1 MSDDLA
7 GKILADRYDVIELL
21 GTGGMGAVYRA
32 RDRELD
38 EVVAL
43 KVIRVELA
51 RDPAAVDRF
60 RSEVKLARRVTH
72 ANVARTFELGM
83 ADGVMFCTMELV
95 DGEPLTEKLRRAR
108 RLEVS
113 EAVSIACALLDGLAA
128 AHEANV
134 IHRDIKPDNIL
145 LARDGRV
152 VVADFGVAAMLAT
165 GSEASGTPAY
175 MAPEQAIGKPPTP
188 ASDVYSVGIVLY
200 ETITGRRAFSGNAME
215 MLADKLDHPF
225 VAPGPDEAPPELS
238 KVIARATASEIKERY
253 ATARELRRAL
263 EPWARSRRAATEGL
277 SRDSLANVATV
288 VLRQPRGDDER
299 LHLAQAV
306 QEQIA
311 VQLGKQPGLRVL
323 TRAHGERERERDAV
337 IVEFAATTALDVTI
351 RGPLVLGLA
360 LPLAADQVATS
371 ARTTSAAILAAI
383 RSVVTNPTP
392 VDELVMRARYLMTR
406 DHDHLDEVVG
416 LLEQARSLAPNDA
429 RVAAALAIVHV
440 RAAFFSATEEPGR
453 LARAAELA
461 RAALAY
467 APELAESHLAAG
479 HVELHTGDPAVAA
492 LHYRKA
498 IALSP
503 HVGEAHEYL
512 GRLLLEA
519 GYVEIGL
526 ARLEESIA
534 SALALSGSLRTRW
547 DIARAYALEA
557 RWDDYERLV
566 GEMTVGPGAR
576 RSLLRARYGW
586 WRGDMAPGIEMR
598 NEPDYRLFG
607 PEIVDAVLASYL
619 DGAWAAHRD
628 MLVSWACSPVENRR
642 RRMLMPQL
650 VAEAA
655 GFSNDAATCVQL
667 VERAVDEGLF
677 DMHWIEKCP
686 LLECVRGEPRF
697 LVARARV
704 RRRAEAILDAFY
716 GDRET
721 DRVETEDTALAPSVV
736 ASRGT
741 SLGVGRL
748 R

>member
-7 GKILADRYDVIELL
+7 GKILADRFDVLELL

-43 KVIRVELA
+43 KVIRGELA

-72 ANVARTFELGM
+72 ANVARTFELGS

-95 DGEPLTEKLRRAR
+95 DGEPLAERLRRVR
-108 RLEVS
+108 KLDVP
-113 EAVSIACALLDGLAA
+113 EAVGIACALLDGLAA

-134 IHRDIKPDNIL
+134 IHRDIKPDNVL

-175 MAPEQAIGKPPTP
+175 MAPEQAAGKPPTP

-200 ETITGRRAFSGNAME
+200 ETITGRRAFTGTAME
-215 MLADKLDHPF
+215 ILVDKLERSN
-225 VAPGPDEAPPELS
+225 VIPGPDEAPAELS
-238 KVIARATASEIKERY
+238 RVIARATASELADRY

-263 EPWARSRRAATEGL
+263 EPWARPQRQTTEGWT
-277 SRDSLANVATV
+277 RDHLADVATV
-288 VLRQPRGDDER
+288 VLRQPRGDDAR

-337 IVEFAATTALDVTI
+337 IVEFAAATSLDVTI

-371 ARTTSAAILAAI
+371 ARTVSAAILAAI
-383 RSVVTNPTP
+383 RTAVSNPTP

-406 DHDHLDEVVG
+406 DHDHLPEVVE
-416 LLEQARSLAPNDA
+416 LLERARGLAPSDA
-429 RVAAALAIVHV
+429 RVAAALANVHV
-440 RAAFFSATEEPGR
+440 RAAFFLQTSEPGG
-453 LARAAELA
+453 LERAAELA
-461 RAALAY
+461 RAALAN

-479 HVELHTGDPAVAA
+479 HVELHTGDPAIAA
-492 LHYRKA
+492 SHYRKA
-498 IALSP
+498 IARSP

-519 GYVEIGL
+519 GYVELGL

-534 SALALSGSLRTRW
+534 SALALSGSIRTRW

-557 RWDDYERLV
+557 RWDDYDRIV
-566 GEMTVGPGAR
+566 AEMTVGPGSTR
-576 RSLLRARYGW
+576 TLLRARYGW
-586 WRGDMAPGIEMR
+586 WRGDLAPGIELR
-598 NEPDYRLFG
+598 KDPDYRLFG
-607 PEIVDAVLASYL
+607 REIVDALLAVYIDAAWPAKRDL
-619 DGAWAAHRD
+619 LVAWAY
-628 MLVSWACSPVENRR
+628 SYSENRR

-650 VAEAA
+650 AAEAA
-655 GFSNDAATCVQL
+655 GFANDVATCVQL
-667 VERAVDEGLF
+667 VEQGVDEGLF

-686 LLECVRGEPRF
+686 LLACVRAEPRF

-716 GDRET
+716 GDHEAA
-721 DRVETEDTALAPSVV
+721 RVATQDTALAPSVLV
-736 ASRGT
+736 SQGAR
-741 SLGVGRL
+741 
-748 R
+748 